1 MSRRLYRR
9 NIGVLVLAAVA
20 PLILASMVA
29 PFGQDPAYHRFANQ
43 QLLLGIPHFGDVVSN
58 IGLLI
63 VGALGLA
70 FVTGGRGRAILTE
83 PSQRLPY
90 QVFFTGIA
98 LIAFGSA
105 YYHAD
110 PINETLFWDRLGIT
124 IAYLALLALFIADR
138 VHGPVGVRV
147 MLPLLVGLGVGAVIY
162 WRLGEAAGDGDLR
175 FYFLAQL
182 YPALLIPLICLLFPG
197 RRTDGRFVLYLF
209 VCYAFVVG
217 AEQLDHEIYALSA
230 GTVSGHSL
238 KHLFAALAAYM
249 IHVML
254 AAAVKQSGRRHDNRR
269 SFGVTSPRKGPPT
282 GPGTEQR
289 G

>member
-1 MSRRLYRR
+1 MLA
-9 NIGVLVLAAVA
+9 LAAIV
-20 PLILASMVA
+20 PFILAWFVT
-29 PFGQDPAYHRFANQ
+29 PFGQDPAYHRFADQ
-43 QLLLGIPHFGDVVSN
+43 RVLLGIPHFADVVSN

-83 PSQRLPY
+83 PWERLPY

-110 PINETLFWDRLGIT
+110 PTDQTLFWDRLAMT

-138 VHGPVGVRV
+138 VHGPVGVRA
-147 MLPLLVGLGVGAVIY
+147 MLPLLVGLGVGALIY

-175 FYFLAQL
+175 FYFLTQI
-182 YPALLIPLICLLFPG
+182 YPALMIPLICLLFP
-197 RRTDGRFVLYLF
+197 RRHTDGRYVLYLF
-209 VCYAFVVG
+209 LCYGLVVG
-217 AEQLDHEIYALSA
+217 SEWLDHEIYALSA
-230 GTVSGHSL
+230 GVVSGHSL

-249 IHVML
+249 IHIML
-254 AAAVKQSGRRHDNRR
+254 VTAVKPSGR
-269 SFGVTSPRKGPPT
+269 
-282 GPGTEQR
+282 
-289 G
+289 

>member
-1 MSRRLYRR
+1 MPRRLYRR
-9 NIGVLVLAAVA
+9 NIGVLALAAVL

-29 PFGQDPAYHRFANQ
+29 PFGQDPAYHRFADQ
-43 QLLLGIPHFGDVVSN
+43 RVLLGIPHFGDVVSN

-63 VGALGLA
+63 AGTLGLA
-70 FVTGGRGRAILTE
+70 FVTGGRGREILTE
-83 PSQRLPY
+83 PWERLPY

-110 PINETLFWDRLGIT
+110 PTNETLFWDRLGMT
-124 IAYLALLALFIADR
+124 IAYLALLASFIADR

-147 MLPLLVGLGVGAVIY
+147 MLPLLVGLGVGALIY

-175 FYFLAQL
+175 FYFLTQI

-197 RRTDGRFVLYLF
+197 RHTSGRYVLYLF
-209 VCYAFVVG
+209 VCYGLVVG
-217 AEQLDHEIYALSA
+217 SEQLDHEIYALSA
-230 GTVSGHSL
+230 GVVSGHSL

-249 IHVML
+249 IHAML
-254 AAAVKQSGRRHDNRR
+254 VAAVREPGYRSG
-269 SFGVTSPRKGPPT
+269 G
-282 GPGTEQR
+282 
-289 G
+289 

>member
-1 MSRRLYRR
+1 MLA
-9 NIGVLVLAAVA
+9 LAAA
-20 PLILASMVA
+20 LPFILVWMVA
-29 PFGQDPAYHRFANQ
+29 PFGQDPAYHRFADQ
-43 QLLLGIPHFGDVVSN
+43 RVWLGIPHFGDVVSN
-58 IGLLI
+58 IGLLV

-83 PSQRLPY
+83 PSERLPY
-90 QVFFTGIA
+90 QLFFTGVA

-110 PINETLFWDRLGIT
+110 PTNQTLFWDRLAMT

-147 MLPLLVGLGVGAVIY
+147 MLPLLVGLGVGALIY

-175 FYFLAQL
+175 FYFLSQI
-182 YPALLIPLICLLFPG
+182 YPALMIPLICLLFPG
-197 RRTDGRFVLYLF
+197 RHTHARYVFYLF
-209 VCYAFVVG
+209 VCYGFVVG
-217 AEQLDHEIYALSA
+217 SERLDHEIYALTA

-249 IHVML
+249 IHAML
-254 AAAVKQSGRRHDNRR
+254 AVGIPAR
-269 SFGVTSPRKGPPT
+269 SRPLIR
-282 GPGTEQR
+282 
-289 G
+289 

>member
-1 MSRRLYRR
+1 MAGRTAQLPARLYRR
-9 NIGVLVLAAVA
+9 KIGVLALAAVL

-29 PFGQDPAYHRFANQ
+29 PFGQDPAYHRFADQ
-43 QLLLGIPHFGDVVSN
+43 RVWLGIPHFGDVVSN

-70 FVTGGRGRAILTE
+70 FVAGGRGRAIMTE
-83 PSQRLPY
+83 PSARLPY
-90 QVFFTGIA
+90 QVFFAGIA

-110 PINETLFWDRLGIT
+110 PTHQTLFWDRLPMT

-147 MLPLLVGLGVGAVIY
+147 MLPLLVGFGVGALIY

-175 FYFLAQL
+175 FYFLSQI

-197 RRTDGRFVLYLF
+197 RHTSGRYVLYLF

-217 AEQLDHEIYALSA
+217 SERLDHEIYALSA

-249 IHVML
+249 IHAML
-254 AAAVKQSGRRHDNRR
+254 VAAVKRHSR
-269 SFGVTSPRKGPPT
+269 
-282 GPGTEQR
+282 
-289 G
+289 

>member
-1 MSRRLYRR
+1 MPGRTAQLPARLYRR
-9 NIGVLVLAAVA
+9 NIGVLALAAVL
-20 PLILASMVA
+20 PLILAWMVA
-29 PFGQDPAYHRFANQ
+29 PFGQDPAYHRFADQ
-43 QLLLGIPHFGDVVSN
+43 RVLLGIPHFGDVVSN

-70 FVTGGRGRAILTE
+70 FVAGGRGRAILTE
-83 PSQRLPY
+83 PSERLPY

-98 LIAFGSA
+98 LIALGSA

-110 PINETLFWDRLGIT
+110 PTHQTLFWDRLAMT

-147 MLPLLVGLGVGAVIY
+147 MLPLLVGLGVGALIY

-175 FYFLAQL
+175 FYFLSQI
-182 YPALLIPLICLLFPG
+182 YPALMIPLICLLFPG
-197 RRTDGRFVLYLF
+197 RHTSGRYVLYLF

-217 AEQLDHEIYALSA
+217 SERLDHEIYALSA
-230 GTVSGHSL
+230 GVVSGHSL

-249 IHVML
+249 IHAML
-254 AAAVKQSGRRHDNRR
+254 AVSVGDPGR
-269 SFGVTSPRKGPPT
+269 
-282 GPGTEQR
+282 
-289 G
+289 